1 MITFLLICLFAV
13 AGYLLGSFNA
23 GVIVSRKLYKGDV
36 REHGS
41 GNAGTTN
48 MLRTY
53 GKKAAFITLVFD
65 FLKGILACLLP
76 YLIVFLAMGEE
87 HDGVLCVAAGALGA
101 VIGHN
106 WPVYFGFKGG
116 KGVLVSFAVM
126 LFIAPIPAVAALCA
140 FIIIVAITR
149 YVSLGSCIAALVL
162 PIVMYFTGGFL
173 PETKG
178 PTTIFAVTIII
189 CLMLI
194 IRHHANIG
202 RLIKGTESKLS
213 FGGSG
218 KAKKD

>member
-13 AGYLLGSFNA
+13 VGYLLGSFNA
-23 GVIVSRKLYKGDV
+23 GVIVSKKMFKGDV

-53 GKKAAFITLVFD
+53 GKKAALITLVFD
-65 FLKGILACLLP
+65 FIKGILACLIP
-76 YLIVFLAMGEE
+76 YLIVFLAMGESHE
-87 HDGVLCVAAGALGA
+87 GVLCVAAGALGA

-126 LFIAPIPAVAALCA
+126 LFIAPFPALIALASFIVIVAA
-140 FIIIVAITR
+140 TK
-149 YVSLGSCIAALVL
+149 YVSLGSCIAAVVL
-162 PIVMYFTGGFL
+162 PAVMYFMGGFL

-178 PTTIFAVTIII
+178 LTTIFAVTCVI

-202 RLIKGTESKLS
+202 RLFKGTESKLS
-213 FGGSG
+213 FKHKE
-218 KAKKD
+218 KADK